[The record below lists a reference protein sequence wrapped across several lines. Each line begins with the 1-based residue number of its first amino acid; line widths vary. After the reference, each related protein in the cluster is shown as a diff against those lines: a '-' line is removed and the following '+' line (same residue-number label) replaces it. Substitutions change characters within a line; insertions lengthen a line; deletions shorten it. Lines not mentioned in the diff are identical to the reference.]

1 MQTSGLDLETV
12 LTQED
17 MTESWG
23 CEVASLFEEENN
35 IDKVL
40 HKMSQN
46 VTVLLTI
53 LELSQMEGTIPPEDI
68 DLLLDNSK
76 QLRDYIRVLRSDN
89 SKSPMVR

>member
-23 CEVASLFEEENN
+23 CEAASLFEEENN